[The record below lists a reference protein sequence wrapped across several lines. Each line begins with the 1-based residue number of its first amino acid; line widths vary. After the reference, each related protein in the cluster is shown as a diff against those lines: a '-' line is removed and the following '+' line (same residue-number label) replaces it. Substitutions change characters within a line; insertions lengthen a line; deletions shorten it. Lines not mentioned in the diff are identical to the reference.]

1 MATFDKES
9 FIKKLQN
16 LETTR
21 FGRSLSSE
29 EITELLEEPV
39 QHNKDL
45 EEPVQ
50 PNKDL
55 EEPVQP
61 NKDLEEPVK
70 VFKFKIKRKNKNKN
84 KNKKKN
90 HTPEYF
96 IKIAKKH
103 NRIIYKYKPS
113 IFWTGPAIVDDFE
126 NLEKVRN
133 QFTKKIPIKVDQ
145 SDDRKRIIVYPAI
158 KVPKNVDIEYDMNYE
173 PEDNPTEY
181 WTYNDET
188 YIVDMITNEVFDS
201 STECFIGL
209 RINNELNFE

>member
-1 MATFDKES
+1 M
-9 FIKKLQN
+9 
-16 LETTR
+16 
-21 FGRSLSSE
+21 
-29 EITELLEEPV
+29 
-39 QHNKDL
+39 
-45 EEPVQ
+45 
-50 PNKDL
+50 
-55 EEPVQP
+55 
-61 NKDLEEPVK
+61 
-70 VFKFKIKRKNKNKN
+70 
-84 KNKKKN
+84 
-90 HTPEYF
+90 
-96 IKIAKKH
+96 
-103 NRIIYKYKPS
+103 
-113 IFWTGPAIVDDFE
+113 DDFE